1 MKLHRR
7 NLLGSLAALPIA
19 ALPIAAPAQAPPP
32 AWAPERPVR
41 LIVPFAAG
49 GSTDVTARLIA
60 QALSERLGQPIVIEN
75 RPGAGGNIGAEATA
89 RATPDG
95 HTIFMA
101 TSGIM
106 AANKSLY
113 RTLPFD
119 PLRDFAPISLVA
131 FVPNLIVVNPELPVR
146 DIAGLIAYAKAR
158 PGQVNYGSAGAGT
171 SLHLSGALFA
181 ARAGVEMVHI
191 PYRGGAPAATDLM
204 AGKIQMIASPMME
217 VLGAVQAGQ
226 LRPLAVTTLRRS
238 QAMPAVPTVAET
250 LPGFEVALWN
260 GLVAPAGTPPAA
272 VARFAAELGTVLR
285 SPELH
290 RKLTEQGN
298 ELAPNTPEAF
308 AAFLRTEL
316 PRWSEIVKLSGANAD

>member
-1 MKLHRR
+1 MTLHRR
-7 NLLGSLAALPIA
+7 SLLGALAMPPATA
-19 ALPIAAPAQAPPP
+19 RAQAPAQP
-32 AWAPERPVR
+32 WAPERPVR

-60 QALSERLGQPIVIEN
+60 QALAERLGQPIVIEN
-75 RPGAGGNIGAEATA
+75 RPGAGGNIGAEAAA

-95 HTIFMA
+95 HTLFVA

-106 AANKSLY
+106 AANKALY
-113 RTLPFD
+113 RSLPFD
-119 PLRDFAPISLVA
+119 PIRDFAPISLLA
-131 FVPNLIVVNPELPVR
+131 FVPNVIVVNPELPVH

-171 SLHLSGALFA
+171 SLHLAGALFA
-181 ARAGVEMVHI
+181 ARAGLDMVHI
-191 PYRGGAPAATDLM
+191 PYRGGAPAATDLV

-238 QAMPAVPTVAET
+238 AALPEVPTVAEA

-260 GLVAPAGTPPAA
+260 GIVAPAGTPPAA
-272 VARFAAELGTVLR
+272 VARVAAELGTVLR
-285 SPELH
+285 AEPLH
-290 RKLTEQGN
+290 RKLSEQGN
-298 ELAPNTPEAF
+298 ELAPGTPAAF
-308 AAFLRTEL
+308 AEFLRAEL
-316 PRWSEIVKLSGANAD
+316 PRWAEIVKLSGASAD